1 MKLSS
6 YIPVA
11 LLAVSAL
18 AACSDDLEN
27 VENRVY
33 DTSSHYPATV
43 LIDGMA
49 NESTQTF
56 TVNMANKMTEDV
68 SVTYHVDNSLVEA
81 YNLIYGAN
89 AVALPAENYELVQPT
104 ATFLAGAV
112 TSSNVEVKITDLLSL
127 DRNLVYVLPLTVVNS
142 TVPVIES
149 QKTRY
154 IVVRGAALIN
164 VAPNIANNY
173 ASLVSPDN
181 ASGLNGIKDLTIQC
195 LLYVEEFGG
204 SDSNIQSIMGIEG
217 TFLFR
222 ISDSGL
228 PADQIQLA
236 CSSNATD
243 ASWTFPAKKWSAITF
258 TYEGATGNVT
268 MYLNG
273 VKKGTAKAPSNLTV
287 NWGNDSFY
295 VGKSWNDNRW
305 LNGMISEARVWNRI
319 LSDAEIA
326 NADQPY
332 FIKVPADG
340 LVAYWKFNE
349 GAGTLIKDYANG
361 YDLNLASDPK
371 WTEVSLPE

>member
-68 SVTYHVDNSLVEA
+68 SVTYQVDNSLVEA

-142 TVPVIES
+142 TVPVIEIG
-149 QKTRY
+149 RAH
-154 IVVRGAALIN
+154 V
-164 VAPNIANNY
+164 
-173 ASLVSPDN
+173 
-181 ASGLNGIKDLTIQC
+181 
-195 LLYVEEFGG
+195 
-204 SDSNIQSIMGIEG
+204 
-217 TFLFR
+217 
-222 ISDSGL
+222 
-228 PADQIQLA
+228 
-236 CSSNATD
+236 
-243 ASWTFPAKKWSAITF
+243 
-258 TYEGATGNVT
+258 
-268 MYLNG
+268 
-273 VKKGTAKAPSNLTV
+273 
-287 NWGNDSFY
+287 
-295 VGKSWNDNRW
+295 
-305 LNGMISEARVWNRI
+305 
-319 LSDAEIA
+319 
-326 NADQPY
+326 
-332 FIKVPADG
+332 
-340 LVAYWKFNE
+340 
-349 GAGTLIKDYANG
+349 
-361 YDLNLASDPK
+361 
-371 WTEVSLPE
+371 